1 MSGQRESGT
10 APDRKRR
17 TFRKWNSAAAF
28 ALAESDA
35 EPRVELGAE
44 PDAELG
50 ADPDAEPR
58 VEVEYHRTR
67 PVIHLP
73 PGDSAAAR

>member
-1 MSGQRESGT
+1 MSAQRESGT

-35 EPRVELGAE
+35 EPRVELGA
-44 PDAELG
+44 
-50 ADPDAEPR
+50 DPDAEPR